1 MLEIILIRHGQTD
14 WNRDRRI
21 MGHRPVPLN
30 PHGRA
35 EARRVARHLKNI
47 PIDAVFTSPMLRAVE
62 TAEYLAAERGLK
74 AQLNA
79 DLAEIDYGLWVGKTF
94 DEVMAEEAYAI
105 YHRSP
110 RRAQPPGGEK
120 MTDVRRRAVRFVEGL
135 REKHRKGRIAVI
147 SHADVIKT
155 ILVHY
160 LGMDLNDLQK
170 FRIDNTS
177 LSILW
182 FYKKRARVLA
192 ANCPAI
198 PKNLFGP
205 TDQLHAK
212 IACRRAA
219 RKRSK

>member
-30 PHGRA
+30 PHGRT
-35 EARRVARHLKNI
+35 EARRVARHLNKV
-47 PIDAVFTSPMLRAVE
+47 PLDAVYTSPMLRAVE
-62 TAEYLAAERGLK
+62 TAEYLIEQRGLK
-74 AQLNA
+74 PQLIA
-79 DLAEIDYGLWVGKTF
+79 DLAEINYGLWVGKTF
-94 DEVMAEEAYAI
+94 DEVMVEEAYAI

-120 MTDVRRRAVRFVEGL
+120 MTDVRSRAVRFIEGL
-135 REKHRKGRIAVI
+135 RGKHRKGRVAVI

-160 LGMDLNDLQK
+160 LGMDLNDLMK

-177 LSILW
+177 LSLLW
-182 FYKKRARVLA
+182 FHKKRARVMA
-192 ANCPAI
+192 VNCPTV
-198 PKNLFGP
+198 PKKLFGP

-212 IACRRAA
+212 VAHRPSA
-219 RKRSK
+219 RKKSK